1 MKKIRKNRNP
11 RYTEALNLAETNNN
25 LLRENNFQNVLAV
38 SNLESEVTRI
48 KQQLTKLASNVF
60 PRNERLTDAY
70 LKMSGRYSDMVNILR
85 SREDRLDLLER
96 ELRNMFPIIGYLQM
110 KQQPMTK
117 IMKTQN
123 LNPYKR
129 SLILRSMSSKTEN
142 RTNLKG
148 VLLCS
153 TQVNTEGPQ
162 QD

>member
-60 PRNERLTDAY
+60 PRNEKLTDAY
-70 LKMSGRYSDMVNILR
+70 LKMSGCYSDMVNILR

-96 ELRNMFPIIGYLQM
+96 ELRNYVPDHWLFADEAPANEEDNEDPEPEPVQ
-110 KQQPMTK
+110 
-117 IMKTQN
+117 
-123 LNPYKR
+123 
-129 SLILRSMSSKTEN
+129 TEFDFEEYDVKN
-142 RTNLKG
+142 RKPN
-148 VLLCS
+148 
-153 TQVNTEGPQ
+153 
-162 QD
+162 

>member
-48 KQQLTKLASNVF
+48 KTQLTKLASNVF

-96 ELRNMFPIIGYLQM
+96 ELRNYVPDHWLFADETAAADDEDNEDSEPEPVQ
-110 KQQPMTK
+110 
-117 IMKTQN
+117 
-123 LNPYKR
+123 
-129 SLILRSMSSKTEN
+129 TEFDFGEYDIKHRKPN
-142 RTNLKG
+142 
-148 VLLCS
+148 
-153 TQVNTEGPQ
+153 
-162 QD
+162 

>member
-85 SREDRLDLLER
+85 SREDRLELLER
-96 ELRNMFPIIGYLQM
+96 ELRNYVPDHWLFADETAANEEDNEDPEPEPVQ
-110 KQQPMTK
+110 
-117 IMKTQN
+117 
-123 LNPYKR
+123 
-129 SLILRSMSSKTEN
+129 TEFDFGEYDIKHRKPN
-142 RTNLKG
+142 
-148 VLLCS
+148 
-153 TQVNTEGPQ
+153 
-162 QD
+162 

>member
-96 ELRNMFPIIGYLQM
+96 ELRNYVPDHWLFADEATADDEDNEDSEPEPVQ
-110 KQQPMTK
+110 
-117 IMKTQN
+117 
-123 LNPYKR
+123 
-129 SLILRSMSSKTEN
+129 TEFDFEEYDIKN
-142 RTNLKG
+142 RKPN
-148 VLLCS
+148 
-153 TQVNTEGPQ
+153 
-162 QD
+162 